1 MSLFKTGRMGQGQPV
16 NSIDIRSP
24 DSSMVDI
31 ISLTY
36 LCNLILFPPMELL
49 LCFGFIILL
58 IRFKIPVGLTLLLT
72 TILLSVLEFGLTA
85 KTFLPLWETLRDL
98 ETWKFI
104 GTVALII
111 TFGEVIARAGFTE
124 KLVTALESF
133 LSPKMIARV
142 APTLIGLL
150 PMPGGAMVSA
160 PIVAELTKYS
170 PEISPERKT
179 AANYWWRHVWE
190 PVWPLYQSVI
200 LAAAMFEISIW
211 EVASMTLPISVAAII
226 SGTIM
231 ISLPLSNVHNNI
243 KIWHSI
249 KALLYCLWPVILIV
263 LTSAVLKVDLIVVVV
278 IIFAIFIIFR
288 LTNFKTI
295 WSSFRD
301 EFSWD
306 IAVLFVGS
314 LALMKVI
321 TVGTAATNLIAIL
334 QNWHIPVDFV
344 VFALPFFIGL
354 LTGLTSAYVGVGFPI
369 VVSLFPLCG
378 GTNSGALIG
387 FAGGLMGI
395 LASPV
400 HLCLVLTKEYF
411 GAKYKGIYY
420 ILIPAI
426 GLTAAL
432 IFLYKYILAWLI

>member
-1 MSLFKTGRMGQGQPV
+1 
-16 NSIDIRSP
+16 
-24 DSSMVDI
+24 
-31 ISLTY
+31 
-36 LCNLILFPPMELL
+36 MELL
-49 LCFGFIILL
+49 FCFGFIILL
-58 IRFKIPVGLTLLLT
+58 IRFKIPVGVTLLAT
-72 TILLSVLEFGLTA
+72 TLLLSVLEFGFA
-85 KTFLPLWETLRDL
+85 VKTILPLWQTLIDL

-124 KLVTALESF
+124 RLVKALESF
-133 LSPKMIARV
+133 LSPRAIARV
-142 APTLIGLL
+142 APAVIGLL

-160 PIVAELTKYS
+160 PVIAELTKDH
-170 PEISPERKT
+170 PDISPESKT
-179 AANYWWRHVWE
+179 TVNYWWRHIWE

-200 LAAAMFEISIW
+200 LAAAMFKLTIW
-211 EVASMTLPISVAAII
+211 KVAAMTLPISVAAII
-226 SGTIM
+226 SGTILA
-231 ISLPLSNVHNNI
+231 SLPLSKKRSGDT
-243 KIWHSI
+243 KIWPTL
-249 KALLYCLWPVILIV
+249 KALLYCLWPIILIV
-263 LTSAVLKVDLIVVVV
+263 LVSAVLKIELILVV
-278 IIFAIFIIFR
+278 IMIFIIFLVFK

-295 WSSFRD
+295 WSSFRE

-306 IAVLFVGS
+306 IAVLFIGS

-321 TVGTAATNLIAIL
+321 MAGQAATNLIAIL
-334 QNWHIPVDFV
+334 QDLHIPVDFV
-344 VFALPFFIGL
+344 VFALPFLIGL

-369 VVSLFPLCG
+369 VISLFPLCG
-378 GTNSGALIG
+378 GTSSGALIG

-411 GAKYKGIYY
+411 GAKFKGIYY

>member
-1 MSLFKTGRMGQGQPV
+1 
-16 NSIDIRSP
+16 
-24 DSSMVDI
+24 
-31 ISLTY
+31 
-36 LCNLILFPPMELL
+36 MELL
-49 LCFGFIILL
+49 FCFGFIILL
-58 IRFKIPVGLTLLLT
+58 IRFKIPVGVTLLLT
-72 TILLSVLEFGLTA
+72 TMLLSVLEFGFA
-85 KTFLPLWETLRDL
+85 IKTILPLWQTLKDL

-124 KLVTALESF
+124 KLVAALESF

-160 PIVAELTKYS
+160 PIIAELTKGN

-200 LAAAMFEISIW
+200 LAAAMFDTSIW
-211 EVASMTLPISVAAII
+211 KVAAMTLPISVAAII
-226 SGTIM
+226 SGIF
-231 ISLPLSNVHNNI
+231 IVSLPLSKNHSNCSNI
-243 KIWHSI
+243 RQTL
-249 KALLYCLWPVILIV
+249 KALLYCMWPVILIV
-263 LTSAVLKVDLIVVVV
+263 LISAILKIDLIIVV
-278 IIFAIFIIFR
+278 IIIFMIFIVFR
-288 LTNFKTI
+288 LTDFKTI
-295 WSSFRD
+295 WSSFRE

-306 IAVLFVGS
+306 IAVLFIGS
-314 LALMKVI
+314 LALMKI
-321 TVGTAATNLIAIL
+321 IMAGTSASNLIAIL
-334 QNWHIPVDFV
+334 RDWHIPIDFV
-344 VFALPFFIGL
+344 IFALPFLIGL

-369 VVSLFPLCG
+369 VISLFPLVG
-378 GTNSGALIG
+378 GTSSGALIG

-411 GAKYKGIYY
+411 GAKFKGIYY

-426 GLTAAL
+426 GLTTAL
-432 IFLYKYILAWLI
+432 IFLYKYIIAWLI

>member
-1 MSLFKTGRMGQGQPV
+1 
-16 NSIDIRSP
+16 
-24 DSSMVDI
+24 
-31 ISLTY
+31 
-36 LCNLILFPPMELL
+36 MELL

-58 IRFKIPVGLTLLLT
+58 IRFKVPVGVTLLATTLLLS
-72 TILLSVLEFGLTA
+72 ILEFGFAL
-85 KTFLPLWETLRDL
+85 KTILPLWQTLIDL

-124 KLVTALESF
+124 RLVKALESF

-160 PIVAELTKYS
+160 PIIAELTKDK
-170 PEISPERKT
+170 PEISPELKT
-179 AANYWWRHVWE
+179 VSNYWWRHVWE

-200 LAAAMFEISIW
+200 LAAAMFETSIW
-211 EVASMTLPISVAAII
+211 KVAAMTLPISIATII
-226 SGTIM
+226 AGAVIV
-231 ISLPLSNVHNNI
+231 SLPLSNKHNTQI
-243 KIWHSI
+243 KIWQSL
-249 KALLYCLWPVILIV
+249 KALLYCLWPVIFIVFASAILKIELILVV
-263 LTSAVLKVDLIVVVV
+263 LILFAVFLI
-278 IIFAIFIIFR
+278 FKQ
-288 LTNFKTI
+288 TNFKTI
-295 WSSFRD
+295 WGSFRD

-306 IAVLFVGS
+306 IAVLFIGS
-314 LALMKVI
+314 LALIKIIMA
-321 TVGTAATNLIAIL
+321 GTAAANLIAIL
-334 QNWHIPVDFV
+334 QDWHIPVDFV
-344 VFALPFFIGL
+344 VFALPFLIGL

-369 VVSLFPLCG
+369 VISLFPLCG
-378 GTNSGALIG
+378 GTSSGALIG

-411 GAKYKGIYY
+411 NAEFKGIYH

-432 IFLYKYILAWLI
+432 IFLYKYISAWLI

>member
-1 MSLFKTGRMGQGQPV
+1 
-16 NSIDIRSP
+16 
-24 DSSMVDI
+24 
-31 ISLTY
+31 
-36 LCNLILFPPMELL
+36 MELL
-49 LCFGFIILL
+49 FCFGFIILL
-58 IRFKIPVGLTLLLT
+58 VRFKIPVGVTLLLT
-72 TILLSVLEFGLTA
+72 TLLLSVLEFGFAT
-85 KTFLPLWETLRDL
+85 KTILPLWQTLKDL

-124 KLVTALESF
+124 KLVAALESF
-133 LSPKMIARV
+133 LSPRMIARV

-160 PIVAELTKYS
+160 PIVAELTKAN

-211 EVASMTLPISVAAII
+211 KVATMTLPISVAAII
-226 SGTIM
+226 SGTLVVSI
-231 ISLPLSNVHNNI
+231 PLSRKRNDNI
-243 KIWHSI
+243 KIWHSL
-249 KALLYCLWPVILIV
+249 KSLLYCLWPVILIV
-263 LTSAVLKVDLIVVVV
+263 LASAMLKIDLIIVV
-278 IIFAIFIIFR
+278 IAIFTIFIVFR
-288 LTNFKTI
+288 LTDFKTI

-306 IAVLFVGS
+306 IAVLFIGS
-314 LALMKVI
+314 LALMKI
-321 TVGTAATNLIAIL
+321 IMAGTSATNLIAIL
-334 QNWHIPVDFV
+334 RDWHIPIDFV
-344 VFALPFFIGL
+344 VFALPFLIGL

-369 VVSLFPLCG
+369 VISLFPLCG
-378 GTNSGALIG
+378 GTSSGALVG

-400 HLCLVLTKEYF
+400 HLCLVLTKDYF
-411 GAKYKGIYY
+411 GAKFKGIYY

-426 GLTAAL
+426 GLTTAL